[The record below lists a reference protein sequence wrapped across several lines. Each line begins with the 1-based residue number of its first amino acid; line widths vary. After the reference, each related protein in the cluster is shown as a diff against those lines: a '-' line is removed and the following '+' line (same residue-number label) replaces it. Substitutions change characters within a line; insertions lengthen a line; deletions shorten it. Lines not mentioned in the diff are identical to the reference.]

1 MRSHIAKIAPFTSQP
16 ATLGW
21 IRHNIPHLPL
31 QNIPHH
37 TKFHIT
43 PCDTWLWWYYKYVVW
58 CAVIVVRC
66 SKPYHILRHAIIPHH
81 IAPVPLAAHC
91 STLQYLISNRTIATL
106 CIAFGTHF
114 TSLLTPY
121 RDISHIPWRYS
132 DHTIYWLHLTG
143 ITPKSTSHY
152 HVSHNIPHHTSVH
165 PTTCDI
171 SHNTTSTTM
180 YHAVS
185 QPTLS
190 VPHSTSHNVPHS
202 MPQNTY

>member
-1 MRSHIAKIAPFTSQP
+1 MRSHISKIAPFTSQP

-66 SKPYHILRHAIIPHH
+66 SKPYHILLHAIIPHH

-91 STLQYLISNRTIATL
+91 STLQYLISNRTIAT
-106 CIAFGTHF
+106 CIAFGTPF
-114 TSLLTPY
+114 
-121 RDISHIPWRYS
+121 HIITDAVPW
-132 DHTIYWLHLTG
+132 H
-143 ITPKSTSHY
+143 K
-152 HVSHNIPHHTSVH
+152 
-165 PTTCDI
+165 
-171 SHNTTSTTM
+171 
-180 YHAVS
+180 
-185 QPTLS
+185 
-190 VPHSTSHNVPHS
+190 PHS
-202 MPQNTY
+202 MTVLGSHHILATSDWDYA